1 MPIARSSN
9 RIEATYDH
17 WAPLSDDAFELSMAN
32 FEEFCRHS
40 LVPDKN
46 GIPVVF
52 ELNEAQKKVADLVL
66 STMRPIIDKDPGIKF
81 HPVEIQILIHKARQE
96 GITTVFLKLEQFIL
110 SKVENFNALHIMP
123 TEPEAEEM
131 IDRKFIPLIEGTHP
145 DLLADINSSG
155 NRVDFIDLFG
165 NRLSNRLRF
174 VSANIQGAGHGR
186 TIHMLVEDEYAKY
199 RDPFTLESGI
209 LPAMSGS
216 TIRIVIFTAKGMNHA
231 YDLSKTAQDPE
242 SNWHYLFLPWY
253 ILSEYESEPRGKYK
267 DLTGLTDY
275 DVFLCQEFK
284 RNGVPIEKW
293 ARKLQWYNDK
303 FINEANRDTQYMFE
317 NYPTVASESF
327 QASGSPIFDS
337 TKLYKWMDTPF
348 KRLDVFAHDGQ
359 TEFRYV
365 EGGAIKELEPPI
377 RGHSYLMGVDPADGE
392 VQGDD
397 SSIVIWDVTSDKI
410 KAVCAY
416 NGVISQDDLAEMCYD
431 LANRYNYALIVPER
445 NMGQLMIKWL
455 TEVKGYTNIWTDAQ
469 KVTGYNSLGVRTTTA
484 TKNEMIARLKFLM
497 NNGYYEDFDPAFCE
511 EALYFTFQKTP
522 SGQLKAAG
530 DGGHHDDCVLSRMI
544 ATMALDM
551 GRYKDYSEQII
562 KEGKKYG

>member
-1 MPIARSSN
+1 
-9 RIEATYDH
+9 
-17 WAPLSDDAFELSMAN
+17 
-32 FEEFCRHS
+32 
-40 LVPDKN
+40 
-46 GIPVVF
+46 
-52 ELNEAQKKVADLVL
+52 
-66 STMRPIIDKDPGIKF
+66 MRPIIDKDPGIKF

-242 SNWHYLFLPWY
+242 SNWYYLFLPWY

-303 FINEANRDTQYMFE
+303 LLMKL
-317 NYPTVASESF
+317 TVTLSTCLRTTPQWLLSHSRHLFA
-327 QASGSPIFDS
+327 IFDS

-377 RGHSYLMGVDPADGE
+377 RGHVYLMGVDPADGE

-397 SSIVIWDVTSDKI
+397 SSIVTWDVTSDKI

-416 NGVISQDDLAEMCYD
+416 NGVIS
-431 LANRYNYALIVPER
+431 
-445 NMGQLMIKWL
+445 
-455 TEVKGYTNIWTDAQ
+455 
-469 KVTGYNSLGVRTTTA
+469 
-484 TKNEMIARLKFLM
+484 
-497 NNGYYEDFDPAFCE
+497 
-511 EALYFTFQKTP
+511 
-522 SGQLKAAG
+522 
-530 DGGHHDDCVLSRMI
+530 RM
-544 ATMALDM
+544 T
-551 GRYKDYSEQII
+551 
-562 KEGKKYG
+562 

>member
-9 RIEATYDH
+9 RVEAAYNH
-17 WAPLSDDAFELSMAN
+17 WEPLSDQEFALSMSD
-32 FEEFCRHS
+32 FEEYCKNS

-46 GIPVVF
+46 GIPVTFV
-52 ELNEAQKKVADLVL
+52 LNEAQKKVAELVL
-66 STMRPIIDKDPGIKF
+66 NAMEPIINKDPTLKF
-81 HPVEIQILIHKARQE
+81 HPVEIQILIHKARQQ
-96 GITTVFLKLEQFIL
+96 GITTVFLKLEEFIM

-145 DLLADINSSG
+145 DLMATMNASG
-155 NRVDFIDLFG
+155 NKVDFIDFFG

-174 VSANIQGAGHGR
+174 VSAGIQGAGHGR

-253 ILSEYESEPRGKYK
+253 ILSEYESEPRGRYK
-267 DLTGLTDY
+267 DLTSLTDY

-303 FINEANRDTQYMFE
+303 YINEAGRSTQYMFE

-337 TKLYKWMDTPF
+337 VKLYKWMDTPF
-348 KRLDVFAHDGQ
+348 DRMDAFAHDGQ
-359 TEFRYV
+359 TEFRY
-365 EGGAIKELEPPI
+365 
-377 RGHSYLMGVDPADGE
+377 RGHSYIMGVDPADGE

-397 SSIVIWDVTSDKI
+397 SSIVIMDVTSDKI

-416 NGVISQDDLAEMCYD
+416 NGTISQDDLAEMCYD
-431 LANRYNYALIVPER
+431 LAMRYNYALIVPER

-469 KVTGYNSLGVRTTTA
+469 KVTGYNSLGVRTTVA
-484 TKNEMIARLKFLM
+484 TKNEMVARLNFLI
-497 NNGYYEDFDPAFCE
+497 NNDYYEDFDPAFCE

-530 DGGHHDDCVLSRMI
+530 DSGHHDDCVLSRMI

-551 GRYKDYSEQII
+551 NRYKEYSEQII